1 MPGTGRADSWD
12 ERTKMAIS
20 GDVISDGLRIAAKRD
35 ISRVLGGAAQRARAA
50 GPEVLAAKAR
60 APFQLVE
67 TDWTTTMRMVD
78 RLRGTAVWVDEGNCF
93 NRAMLGAHM
102 LDDMRGFGMGPADD
116 AFAGAIAV
124 SRHYDGT
131 GGYVGG
137 FHAGLAV
144 KLPGLDEPQVIDLLP
159 REPAIQPLSTWSRDP
174 DPMLL
179 RPYAGTGLWDGVGYR
194 SEWVG
199 DQFFDGAAGMLNQT
213 WDNAETWGL
222 QVRPLGHVPDAL
234 RG

>member
-1 MPGTGRADSWD
+1 
-12 ERTKMAIS
+12 MAIP
-20 GDVISDGLRIAAKRD
+20 GMALSDGARIAAKAQVTRIMD
-35 ISRVLGGAAQRARAA
+35 MAAARARDA
-50 GPEVLAAKAR
+50 GVDVLQAKAR

-67 TDWTTTMRMVD
+67 TDWDTAMRFVD
-78 RLRGTAVWVDEGNCF
+78 RFRSTALWVDEGNCF

-124 SRHYDGT
+124 SRHYGGD

-159 REPAIQPLSTWSRDP
+159 GQPSIQPLSSWSLDP
-174 DPMLL
+174 EPMLL

-194 SEWVG
+194 SDWVG
-199 DQFFDGAAGMLNQT
+199 DGFFDGAGSLLNQT
-213 WDNAETWGL
+213 WDAAEGWGV
-222 QVRPLGHVPDAL
+222 QVRGLGHMPERLA